1 MGSMAHHIWQH
12 HGSVMGYWVNHM
24 SFFIFPWQ
32 APHGMGQ
39 WASRPPRRE
48 ICTDRTM
55 DGDMAG
61 FGRQFME
68 ISANPGMN
76 WGIPCRSIQHYTANV
91 DKTIVIN
98 HPFENCLYHLVYLWW
113 FGGRFIIVL
122 PTLCPIYFQAK
133 PGIAILLGA
142 RFLAN
147 LEPQAP
153 KKRRAHSC
161 EAMAKWMAQTWV
173 PWVPWVPP
181 KLCWFM
187 LVCNETWWTL
197 SYGVP
202 WCSIS
207 AFPAFGNSTWPWQT
221 ITWPLE

>member
-1 MGSMAHHIWQH
+1 MVKINPKWGWFITHDGSGWCWYKKMLTWLGYIDGIHGTPNIWQH

-48 ICTDRTM
+48 IGTDRTM

-76 WGIPCRSIQHYTANV
+76 WGIPCRSMQHYTANV

-142 RFLAN
+142 RFFSQLGAAS
-147 LEPQAP
+147 PQ
-153 KKRRAHSC
+153 K
-161 EAMAKWMAQTWV
+161 T
-173 PWVPWVPP
+173 
-181 KLCWFM
+181 
-187 LVCNETWWTL
+187 
-197 SYGVP
+197 
-202 WCSIS
+202 
-207 AFPAFGNSTWPWQT
+207 
-221 ITWPLE
+221 